1 MSDTIYNPKIITI
14 EQFESFS
21 ERKVKPI
28 DGLNIPN
35 IFYPP
40 HLVNKK
46 RPTEADNSLTINI
59 RQLFNSLSDTNINKV
74 KDQLKET
81 IITKAKNE
89 NMIEEIAKEILSNF
103 VISEKNIRNYMVL
116 LNAVSGTCVL
126 LADSETK
133 KTSPTIGK
141 YFIDNCKTDIFHH
154 ISESTVRELANMDLD
169 DSDQLDLY
177 NRKRETVINLILT
190 LCFLYGQRNTDLIR
204 LTASQLYPLINTI
217 MNTYDSLQ
225 AKMKILG
232 NPYDGD
238 DCEDEEE
245 YEILSKMC
253 TIYAEQLYT
262 FINKEVSSFLL
273 DDTVVKGMLMK
284 NLVERFKN
292 TIVPTLTEAY
302 LRSKCSCIQ
311 YN

>member
-1 MSDTIYNPKIITI
+1 
-14 EQFESFS
+14 
-21 ERKVKPI
+21 
-28 DGLNIPN
+28 
-35 IFYPP
+35 
-40 HLVNKK
+40 
-46 RPTEADNSLTINI
+46 
-59 RQLFNSLSDTNINKV
+59 
-74 KDQLKET
+74 
-81 IITKAKNE
+81 
-89 NMIEEIAKEILSNF
+89 
-103 VISEKNIRNYMVL
+103 
-116 LNAVSGTCVL
+116 
-126 LADSETK
+126 
-133 KTSPTIGK
+133 
-141 YFIDNCKTDIFHH
+141 
-154 ISESTVRELANMDLD
+154 MDLD

-204 LTASQLYPLINTI
+204 LTALQLYPLINTI

-225 AKMKILG
+225 TKMKILG

-273 DDTVVKGMLMK
+273 DDTIVKGMSMK

-311 YN
+311 YD